1 MALSRRLGGL
11 GFVCFFVAGLALAQS
26 PEPVVEE
33 VMTNWMAPPYWSP
46 AVGKP
51 AKDSSDALDTEAVD
65 VVPSPPMPFV
75 ATNPCRIADTR
86 GLGFSGQAG
95 PPALSVGVT
104 RVFQVGGTVGGVTTQ
119 CGIPLT
125 AQAVSFQFTVTGMN
139 SGGNLIAW
147 PDGTPPTT
155 SVLNWNASSVAIG
168 NGIVVPL
175 NASGGLSVRLN
186 GGAGAVTDL
195 IIDVN
200 GYYAP
205 VGIVNTLNGLFGAVS
220 LAAGA
225 NVTITPSGQM
235 LTIAASGGGGGS
247 GDITG
252 VAAGAG
258 LTGGGTSGDVTLNV
272 DFAGSGAATTASRS
286 DHTHAASGIV
296 SGFLASARLSGTY
309 SNPLNF
315 TNPDNSFTGSGA
327 GLIKVDADA
336 LGGRP
341 ASFYET
347 LAVPPPAENTITP
360 LDTTGIVGA
369 ANAVTIGTDG
379 LGLISYR
386 DQTNA
391 TLKVAHCSNV
401 NCTAATFTP
410 LDTSVEVTSSSVT
423 IGADGLGL
431 IAYFD
436 DVGNDLKVAHCS
448 NVNCTAAMITP
459 LDTTPLTI
467 VGEYPS
473 VAVGADGLGLISYY
487 DVTNDDLKVAHCSNV
502 NCSTATITPLDSGG
516 GLVGQGTSIAIG
528 VDGRGL
534 ISYRDE
540 TNDALKV
547 AHCSNVNCT
556 SASHFTLYDNGLF
569 QSGTTSITI
578 GSDGLGLIA
587 YTTIVGVKV
596 AHCSN
601 VNCTSAT
608 LFQLENGSFPSIT
621 IGPDGLGLISYGLGG
636 LRVAHC
642 ANVLCNSATFTEA
655 DTVVFSVSESSVTIG
670 ADGLPLI
677 TYRDSNL
684 LDLKVAH
691 CSNGLCAPFFRR
703 R

>member
-1 MALSRRLGGL
+1 MAPSRRLGGL
-11 GFVCFFVAGLALAQS
+11 GVFCFFVAGLALAQS
-26 PEPVVEE
+26 PEPVVDE
-33 VMTNWMAPPYWSP
+33 VMTNWTAPPYWSP
-46 AVGKP
+46 SVGKP
-51 AKDSSDALDTEAVD
+51 AKDSADTLEAEAVD

-75 ATNPCRIADTR
+75 ATNPCRVADTR

-104 RVFQVGGTVGGVTTQ
+104 RVFQIGGTVAGVTTQ
-119 CGIPLT
+119 CGIPTT
-125 AQAVSFQFTVTGMN
+125 AQAVSFQFTVAGMN
-139 SGGNLIAW
+139 SAGNLIAW
-147 PDGTPPTT
+147 PDGAPPTT
-155 SVLNWNASSVAIG
+155 SVLNWNASSLAIG

-175 NASGGLSVRLN
+175 NASAGLSVRVN
-186 GGAGAVTDL
+186 GGAGAATDL

-205 VGIVNTLNGLFGAVS
+205 VGIVNTLNGLFGSVS
-220 LAAGA
+220 LAAGT
-225 NVTITPSGQM
+225 NVTITPSGQT
-235 LTIAASGGGGGS
+235 LTIAATGGGGS

-252 VAAGAG
+252 VAAGTG
-258 LTGGGTSGDVTLNV
+258 LTGGGTSGDVALNV

-327 GLIKVDADA
+327 GLVKVDAEA

-347 LAVPPPAENTITP
+347 LSVPPPAGNTITP
-360 LDTTGIVGA
+360 LDTTGVVGEGA
-369 ANAVTIGTDG
+369 SATIGTDG

-386 DQTNA
+386 DTTGS

-410 LDTSVEVTSSSVT
+410 HDSSVQVLFSSVT

-436 DVGNDLKVAHCS
+436 DALNDLKVAHCS
-448 NVNCTAAMITP
+448 NVSCTAATITP

-473 VAVGADGLGLISYY
+473 VAVGADGLGLISYF
-487 DVTNDDLKVAHCSNV
+487 DSTNNDLKVAHCSNV
-502 NCSTATITPLDSGG
+502 NCTAATITPLDAGP
-516 GLVGQGTSIAIG
+516 GLVGAGTSIAIG
-528 VDGRGL
+528 VDGLGL
-534 ISYRDE
+534 ISYQDD
-540 TNDALKV
+540 TNSALKV
-547 AHCSNVNCT
+547 AHCSNVSCT
-556 SASHFTLYDNGLF
+556 STTNMTLYDNGIF

-587 YTTIVGVKV
+587 YNTILGVKV

-601 VNCTSAT
+601 VNCTAAT
-608 LFQLENGSFPSIT
+608 LTQLENGGRPSIT
-621 IGPDGLGLISYGLGG
+621 IGADGLGLISYALSGLK
-636 LRVAHC
+636 VAHC

-655 DTVVFSVSESSVTIG
+655 DTVVASVVESSVTIG

-677 TYRDSNL
+677 SYRDVSL
-684 LDLKVAH
+684 GDLKVTH
-691 CSNGLCAPFFRR
+691 CSNALCVPFFRR

>member
-1 MALSRRLGGL
+1 MAPSRRLGGL
-11 GFVCFFVAGLALAQS
+11 GFVCFFVAGLAFAQS
-26 PEPVVEE
+26 PEPVVDE
-33 VMTNWMAPPYWSP
+33 VMTNWTAPPYWGPS
-46 AVGKP
+46 VGKP
-51 AKDSSDALDTEAVD
+51 AKDLDTLDTEAVD

-75 ATNPCRIADTR
+75 ATSPCRIADTR

-104 RVFQVGGTVGGVTTQ
+104 RVFQVGGTVAGVTTQ

-125 AQAVSFQFTVTGMN
+125 AQAVSFQFTATGMN

-220 LAAGA
+220 LAAGT
-225 NVTITPSGQM
+225 NVTITPSGQT
-235 LTIAASGGGGGS
+235 LTIAASGGGGG

-252 VAAGAG
+252 VAAGTG
-258 LTGGGTSGDVTLNV
+258 LTGGGASGDVTLNV
-272 DFAGSGAATTASRS
+272 DFAGSGIATTASKS

-309 SNPLNF
+309 SNPLSF
-315 TNPDNSFTGSGA
+315 TNPDNEFTGSGA
-327 GLIKVDADA
+327 GLVKVDADA

-347 LAVPPPAENTITP
+347 LAVPPPAGNTITS
-360 LDTTGIVGA
+360 LDTTGAVGA
-369 ANAVTIGTDG
+369 GNAVTIGTDG
-379 LGLISYR
+379 LGLISYG
-386 DQTNA
+386 DA
-391 TLKVAHCSNV
+391 TGSALKVAHCSNV

-410 LDTSVEVTSSSVT
+410 LDTSVDVESTSVT

-431 IAYFD
+431 IAY
-436 DVGNDLKVAHCS
+436 NDSTLDHLKVAHCS
-448 NVNCTAAMITP
+448 NVSCTAATITP

-467 VGEYPS
+467 QGEYAS

-487 DVTNDDLKVAHCSNV
+487 DASNDNLKVAHCSNV
-502 NCSTATITPLDSGG
+502 NCTAATITPLDTG

-540 TNDALKV
+540 TNNALKV

-556 SASHFTLYDNGLF
+556 SATFTLYDNGLV
-569 QSGTTSITI
+569 QGPSTSITI
-578 GSDGLGLIA
+578 GADGLGLIA
-587 YTTIVGVKV
+587 YRAITGVKV

-601 VNCTSAT
+601 LTCSSAT
-608 LFQLENGSFPSIT
+608 LSPLENGTTPSIT
-621 IGPDGLGLISYGLGG
+621 IGPDGLGLISYALSG

-642 ANVLCNSATFTEA
+642 ANVACTSATSTEA
-655 DTVVFSVSESSVTIG
+655 DTVVFSVFESSVTIG

-677 TYRDSNL
+677 SYRDVDS
-684 LDLKVAH
+684 DLGDLNVAH
-691 CSNGLCAPFFRR
+691 CSNALCAPFFRR

>member
-11 GFVCFFVAGLALAQS
+11 GVSCFFVAGLALAQS
-26 PEPVVEE
+26 PEPAVDEVV
-33 VMTNWMAPPYWSP
+33 TNWTAPPYWGPS
-46 AVGKP
+46 VGKP
-51 AKDSSDALDTEAVD
+51 AKESADTLDTEAVD

-86 GLGFSGQAG
+86 GLGFTAQAG

-104 RVFQVGGTVGGVTTQ
+104 RVFQIGGTVAGVTTQ

-147 PDGTPPTT
+147 PDGVPPTT

-186 GGAGAVTDL
+186 GGAGAVTEL

-220 LAAGA
+220 LAAGT
-225 NVTITPSGQM
+225 NVTITPSGQT
-235 LTIAASGGGGGS
+235 LTIAATGGGGGS
-247 GDITG
+247 GDITA
-252 VAAGAG
+252 VAAGTG
-258 LTGGGTSGDVTLNV
+258 LAGGGTSGDVTLNV
-272 DFAGSGAATTASRS
+272 DFAGSGTATTASKS

-309 SNPLNF
+309 SNPLNL

-327 GLIKVDADA
+327 GLVKVDAEA
-336 LGGRP
+336 LGGRS

-347 LAVPPPAENTITP
+347 LAVPPPAGNTITP
-360 LDTTGIVGA
+360 LDTTGVVGA
-369 ANAVTIGTDG
+369 ANSVTIGTDG

-386 DQTNA
+386 DA
-391 TLKVAHCSNV
+391 SAGLKVAHCSDV
-401 NCTAATFTP
+401 NCTTATITP
-410 LDTSVEVTSSSVT
+410 LDASADVSTSSVT

-436 DVGNDLKVAHCS
+436 DVLNDLKVAHCS
-448 NVNCTAAMITP
+448 NVNCTAATITP
-459 LDTTPLTI
+459 LDTTPMTI

-473 VAVGADGLGLISYY
+473 VAIGADGFGLISYF
-487 DVTNDDLKVAHCSNV
+487 DSTNNDLKVAHCSNV
-502 NCSTATITPLDSGG
+502 SCTAATITPLDSGA
-516 GLVGQGTSIAIG
+516 GLVGVGTSIAIG
-528 VDGRGL
+528 VDGLGL
-534 ISYRDE
+534 IAYQDE
-540 TNDALKV
+540 TNNALKV

-556 SASHFTLYDNGLF
+556 STTNQTLYDNGLF
-569 QSGTTSITI
+569 QSGKTSITI
-578 GSDGLGLIA
+578 GADGLGLIA
-587 YTTIVGVKV
+587 YSTIVGVKV

-608 LFQLENGSFPSIT
+608 LSPLASGTTPSIT
-621 IGPDGLGLISYGLGG
+621 IGPDGLGLISYSSSG

-642 ANVLCNSATFTEA
+642 ANVACTIATSTEA
-655 DTVVFSVSESSVTIG
+655 DTVVVSVIESSVTIG
-670 ADGLPLI
+670 GDGLPLI
-677 TYRDSNL
+677 SYRDSNL
-684 LDLKVAH
+684 GDLKVAH
-691 CSNGLCAPFFRR
+691 CSNALCAPFFRR